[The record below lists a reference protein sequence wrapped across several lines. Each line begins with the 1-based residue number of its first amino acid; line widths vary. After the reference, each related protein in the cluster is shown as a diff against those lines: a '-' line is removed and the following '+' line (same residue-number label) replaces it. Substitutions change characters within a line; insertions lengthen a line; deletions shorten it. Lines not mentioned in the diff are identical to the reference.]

1 MCIVLHTKVILIW
14 KFCKLTQKKIS
25 EYDFFEIMKHYD
37 NSTTTVPPGGR
48 DALNLAQFEWPRK
61 GLSCLY

>member
-1 MCIVLHTKVILIW
+1 MVLISKI
-14 KFCKLTQKKIS
+14 CKLTKKIS

-61 GLSCLY
+61 GL